1 MLRIIRRQL
10 NSWCPASSA
19 QRLGFIVVLFI
30 GVEVPVIACAG
41 AMLCDQA
48 ATQAARHTG
57 VPVNVLKA
65 LTRTETGRR
74 KDGVFAPWPWSM
86 NVEGKGKW
94 FASQAE
100 AELYLAQVTSTGNR
114 NFDVGCFQINYR
126 WHGEAFETAQA
137 MFDPKKNAIYAARFL
152 QRLFEEKG
160 NWTDAAAAYHSRTPK
175 YATRYKARFERIL
188 SDLKQDRGVAV
199 ALAESEREYA
209 KRQNSFPLLQQQ
221 NTQLRSFGS
230 LVPIVQTG
238 QRAFLALGG

>member
-10 NSWCPASSA
+10 NSWCHASSA
-19 QRLGFIVVLFI
+19 RRLGFIVVLFI

-74 KDGVFAPWPWSM
+74 QDGVFAPWPWSM

-100 AELYLAQVTSTGNR
+100 AERYLAQVTSTGIR

-126 WHGEAFETAQA
+126 WHGAAFETAQA

-152 QRLFEEKG
+152 RRLFEEKG

-209 KRQNSFPLLQQQ
+209 KRHNSFPLLQQQ